1 MTWEE
6 IAYFIDHAMTKQER
20 KKDAV
25 VWNASL
31 TDSSGGGF
39 MSVKDIEAK
48 ERVLDAVKNEDIV
61 LTADDYVMD
70 SGEIA
75 YCCKADSYDLEDF
88 PTLESFT
95 D

>member
-1 MTWEE
+1 MKYTVIYTEKLSRPIIVVADSEE
-6 IAYFIDHAMTKQER
+6 
-20 KKDAV
+20 
-25 VWNASL
+25 
-31 TDSSGGGF
+31 
-39 MSVKDIEAK
+39 EAK
-48 ERVLDAVKNEDIV
+48 ERVLNAVKNEDIV

>member
-1 MTWEE
+1 MK
-6 IAYFIDHAMTKQER
+6 Y
-20 KKDAV
+20 AV
-25 VWNASL
+25 IYTEMLSRPVIVVA
-31 TDSSGGGF
+31 DSE
-39 MSVKDIEAK
+39 KEAK
-48 ERVLDAVKNEDIV
+48 EKVLDAVKNEDIV

>member
-1 MTWEE
+1 MKYTVIYTEKLSRP
-6 IAYFIDHAMTKQER
+6 II
-20 KKDAV
+20 V
-25 VWNASL
+25 VA
-31 TDSSGGGF
+31 DSE
-39 MSVKDIEAK
+39 KEAK
-48 ERVLDAVKNEDIV
+48 EKVIDAVKNEDIV

>member
-1 MTWEE
+1 MK
-6 IAYFIDHAMTKQER
+6 Y
-20 KKDAV
+20 AV
-25 VWNASL
+25 IYTETLSRPIIVVA
-31 TDSSGGGF
+31 DSE
-39 MSVKDIEAK
+39 KEAK
-48 ERVLDAVKNEDIV
+48 ERVLDAVNNEDIV

>member
-1 MTWEE
+1 MKYSVTYTELLCRT
-6 IAYFIDHAMTKQER
+6 IIV
-20 KKDAV
+20 DA
-25 VWNASL
+25 
-31 TDSSGGGF
+31 DSE
-39 MSVKDIEAK
+39 KEAREK
-48 ERVLDAVKNEDIV
+48 VLDAVNNEAII

-75 YCCKADSYDLEDF
+75 DCSKSDSYDLEYY

>member
-1 MTWEE
+1 MKYTVIYTETLSRP
-6 IAYFIDHAMTKQER
+6 II
-20 KKDAV
+20 V
-25 VWNASL
+25 VA
-31 TDSSGGGF
+31 DSE
-39 MSVKDIEAK
+39 KEAK

>member
-1 MTWEE
+1 MK
-6 IAYFIDHAMTKQER
+6 Y
-20 KKDAV
+20 AV
-25 VWNASL
+25 IYTETLSRPIIVVA
-31 TDSSGGGF
+31 DSE
-39 MSVKDIEAK
+39 KEAK

-75 YCCKADSYDLEDF
+75 YCCKADSYDFKDF
-88 PTLESFT
+88 HTLESFT

>member
-1 MTWEE
+1 MKYSV
-6 IAYFIDHAMTKQER
+6 AYTELLCRTIIVDADSEKEAMEK
-20 KKDAV
+20 
-25 VWNASL
+25 
-31 TDSSGGGF
+31 
-39 MSVKDIEAK
+39 
-48 ERVLDAVKNEDIV
+48 VLDAVNNEAII

-75 YCCKADSYDLEDF
+75 DCYKSDSYDLKHY

>member
-1 MTWEE
+1 MKYIVIYTETLSRP
-6 IAYFIDHAMTKQER
+6 II
-20 KKDAV
+20 V
-25 VWNASL
+25 VA
-31 TDSSGGGF
+31 DSE
-39 MSVKDIEAK
+39 KEAK
-48 ERVLDAVKNEDIV
+48 EKVLDAVNNEDII

-75 YCCKADSYDLEDF
+75 YCCKANSYDLEDF

>member
-1 MTWEE
+1 MKYTVIYTETLSRP
-6 IAYFIDHAMTKQER
+6 II
-20 KKDAV
+20 V
-25 VWNASL
+25 VA
-31 TDSSGGGF
+31 DSE
-39 MSVKDIEAK
+39 KEAK

-61 LTADDYVMD
+61 LTADDYVME

>member
-1 MTWEE
+1 MK
-6 IAYFIDHAMTKQER
+6 Y
-20 KKDAV
+20 AV
-25 VWNASL
+25 IYTETLSRPIIVVA
-31 TDSSGGGF
+31 DSE
-39 MSVKDIEAK
+39 KEAK
-48 ERVLDAVKNEDIV
+48 EKVLDAVNNEDIV

>member
-1 MTWEE
+1 MKYSVTYTELLSRTVIVE
-6 IAYFIDHAMTKQER
+6 ADNENEANEKVI
-20 KKDAV
+20 DAV
-25 VWNASL
+25 NN
-31 TDSSGGGF
+31 
-39 MSVKDIEAK
+39 EA
-48 ERVLDAVKNEDIV
+48 II

-75 YCCKADSYDLEDF
+75 YCCEADSYDLEDF

>member
-1 MTWEE
+1 MKYTVV
-6 IAYFIDHAMTKQER
+6 YTKTLSR
-20 KKDAV
+20 PIIV
-25 VWNASL
+25 VA
-31 TDSSGGGF
+31 DSE
-39 MSVKDIEAK
+39 KEAK
-48 ERVLDAVKNEDIV
+48 EKVLDAVNNEDIV

>member
-1 MTWEE
+1 MKYSV
-6 IAYFIDHAMTKQER
+6 AYTELLCRTIIV
-20 KKDAV
+20 DA
-25 VWNASL
+25 
-31 TDSSGGGF
+31 DSE
-39 MSVKDIEAK
+39 KEAREK
-48 ERVLDAVKNEDIV
+48 VLDAVNNEAII

-75 YCCKADSYDLEDF
+75 DCYKSDSYDLEHY

>member
-1 MTWEE
+1 MKYTVIYAETLSRP
-6 IAYFIDHAMTKQER
+6 II
-20 KKDAV
+20 V
-25 VWNASL
+25 VA
-31 TDSSGGGF
+31 DSE
-39 MSVKDIEAK
+39 KEAK
-48 ERVLDAVKNEDIV
+48 EKVLDAVNNEDIV

-75 YCCKADSYDLEDF
+75 YCCEADSYDLEDF

>member
-1 MTWEE
+1 MK
-6 IAYFIDHAMTKQER
+6 Y
-20 KKDAV
+20 V
-25 VWNASL
+25 VIYTETLSRPIIVVA
-31 TDSSGGGF
+31 DSE
-39 MSVKDIEAK
+39 KEAK
-48 ERVLDAVKNEDIV
+48 EKVLDAVKNEDII

>member
-1 MTWEE
+1 MKYTVIYTEKLSRP
-6 IAYFIDHAMTKQER
+6 II
-20 KKDAV
+20 V
-25 VWNASL
+25 VA
-31 TDSSGGGF
+31 DSE
-39 MSVKDIEAK
+39 KEAK
-48 ERVLDAVKNEDIV
+48 EKVLDAVKNEDIV

-75 YCCKADSYDLEDF
+75 YCCKSDSYDLEYY

>member
-1 MTWEE
+1 MKYTVIYTETLSRPIIVVADSEE
-6 IAYFIDHAMTKQER
+6 
-20 KKDAV
+20 
-25 VWNASL
+25 
-31 TDSSGGGF
+31 
-39 MSVKDIEAK
+39 EAK
-48 ERVLDAVKNEDIV
+48 EKVLDAVNNEDIV

>member
-1 MTWEE
+1 MKYTVIYTEKLSRP
-6 IAYFIDHAMTKQER
+6 II
-20 KKDAV
+20 V
-25 VWNASL
+25 VA
-31 TDSSGGGF
+31 DSE
-39 MSVKDIEAK
+39 KEAK
-48 ERVLDAVKNEDIV
+48 EKVLDAVKNEDII

>member
-1 MTWEE
+1 MKYSVTYTELLSKTVIVE
-6 IAYFIDHAMTKQER
+6 ADSEKEAREKVI
-20 KKDAV
+20 DAV
-25 VWNASL
+25 N
-31 TDSSGGGF
+31 
-39 MSVKDIEAK
+39 
-48 ERVLDAVKNEDIV
+48 NEDII
-61 LTADDYVMD
+61 LTADDYVID

>member
-1 MTWEE
+1 MKYSV
-6 IAYFIDHAMTKQER
+6 AYTELLCRTIIVDADSEKEAMEK
-20 KKDAV
+20 
-25 VWNASL
+25 
-31 TDSSGGGF
+31 
-39 MSVKDIEAK
+39 
-48 ERVLDAVKNEDIV
+48 VLDAVNNEAII

-75 YCCKADSYDLEDF
+75 DCHKSDSYDLEHY